1 MTENPTSKQEKM
13 IEDIRTLSKLK
24 KEQNYTAIKDIKKL
38 FKLEEET
45 KAIKDRILRG
55 IKYHLGH
62 ETEEVNYYKPV
73 SKFLSNNYI
82 EYESNG
88 NRSKALSV
96 EECLNRIR
104 SYLKV
109 IINNLKKSDT

>member
-1 MTENPTSKQEKM
+1 MTENPTTKQEKM
-13 IEDIRTLSKLK
+13 IKDIRTLSKLK

-55 IKYHLGH
+55 IKYHLEH
-62 ETEEVNYYKPV
+62 EAEEVNYYKPV
-73 SKFLSNNYI
+73 SNFFSKNYT

-104 SYLKV
+104 PYLKV
-109 IINNLKKSDT
+109 IINDLKKSDT

>member
-1 MTENPTSKQEKM
+1 MQ
-13 IEDIRTLSKLK
+13 LK
-24 KEQNYTAIKDIKKL
+24 DTKKL

-45 KAIKDRILRG
+45 KAIKVRILRG
-55 IKYHLGH
+55 IKYHLEH
-62 ETEEVNYYKPV
+62 ETEEVNYYKPL